1 MQEYVSFFFYFNTE
15 NMLETAAH
23 NIFLRTETVNPCQLK
38 HIIFSA
44 ISDVPLF
51 NI

>member
-1 MQEYVSFFFYFNTE
+1 MHEYVSFFYFNTE
-15 NMLETAAH
+15 NTLETAAH

-38 HIIFSA
+38 HITFSVT
-44 ISDVPLF
+44 SDVPLF